1 MPIITAINNGDLNK
15 AGQLMQQYNK
25 ADGKFVQGLANR
37 RAEEAQ
43 LLMQSNADSTEQNL
57 TPLAKSSYQSKTLV

>member
-25 ADGKFVQGLANR
+25 AGGKFVQGLANR

-43 LLMQSNADSTEQNL
+43 LLQQGTNQTTEQNL